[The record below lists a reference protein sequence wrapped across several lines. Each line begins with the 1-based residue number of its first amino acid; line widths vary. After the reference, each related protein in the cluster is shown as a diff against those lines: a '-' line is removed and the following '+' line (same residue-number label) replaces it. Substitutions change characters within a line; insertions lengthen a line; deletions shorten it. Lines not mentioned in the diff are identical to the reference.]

1 MNTYARIAA
10 SKSDGTTAEQ
20 MAVVHCIRRCRNRHR
35 HYGPSVR
42 ELADELGVAVADVY
56 QKLVRLRR
64 DGLVEWDCGI
74 PRSIRVVGE

>member
-1 MNTYARIAA
+1 MTTYLRIAA
-10 SKSDGTTAEQ
+10 AKSEGTSHEQ
-20 MAVVHCIRRCRNRHR
+20 MAVVHAIRLCRNKHR

-42 ELADELGVAVADVY
+42 ELSAELGVNCTDVY

-64 DGLVEWDCGI
+64 DGLVDWDRGI